1 MVNNVS
7 NLTTL
12 SLADLQGE
20 DGADGADGT
29 DGRDGVDGIQGPPGP
44 AGQPGYVNVT
54 YTETIADE
62 FPVFSVKYLSSSW
75 VLTNLNDRLEDI
87 TTSIGYMP
95 LGGLSGDSQDSVA
108 YPIHHSS
115 ASSFI
120 PAQSSSGQTLLS
132 SVDIPNYVEIPF
144 HTSRII
150 SDISW
155 SCPSGIAAR
164 CVLVGK
170 PPTGSYYWT
179 KYYQIQGEKIF
190 EEYPSDRSLITSE
203 RMNPSS
209 SYTYSIPLA
218 NSSMP

>member
-1 MVNNVS
+1 M
-7 NLTTL
+7 
-12 SLADLQGE
+12 
-20 DGADGADGT
+20 
-29 DGRDGVDGIQGPPGP
+29 
-44 AGQPGYVNVT
+44 
-54 YTETIADE
+54 
-62 FPVFSVKYLSSSW
+62 
-75 VLTNLNDRLEDI
+75 LTNLNDRLEDI

-115 ASSFI
+115 VSSFI
-120 PAQSSSGQTLLS
+120 PTQNSRSVLLT

-155 SCPSGIAAR
+155 SCPPGIAAR

-170 PPTGSYYWT
+170 PPTGTEYWT

-190 EEYPSDRSLITSE
+190 EEYPTDRSLITSE
-203 RMNPSS
+203 RMNPNS